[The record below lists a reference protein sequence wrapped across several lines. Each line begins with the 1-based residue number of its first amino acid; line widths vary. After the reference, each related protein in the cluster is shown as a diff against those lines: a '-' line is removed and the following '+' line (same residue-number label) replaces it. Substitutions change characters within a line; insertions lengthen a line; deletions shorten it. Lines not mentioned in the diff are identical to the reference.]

1 MPNVLIPLKFHSSRF
16 FSAVHAAALSAALAG
31 GGTADAGPSFELP
44 TLTHLP
50 PEPACEQLDGAR
62 IPAAAIEL
70 ETSGATVTS
79 AELVRAGADDNENG
93 EFCKIV
99 GAIHPVTYNAPDIR
113 FEVNLPSS
121 WNGRSVQF
129 GGGGLNGTLVT
140 GLERY
145 AKQPASEP
153 TPLASGYVTLGSDS
167 GHQSGGGFDGRFFL
181 NPEALENFGRLQIKK
196 THDVAM
202 HLVEAR
208 YGREPN
214 YSYFA
219 GGSQG
224 GHEAFDAAQRYPE
237 DYDGIIAGYPAHNML
252 MLHLSANNYARAL
265 AANDADSWL
274 SPAETELLSG
284 AVYDACDDLDGAA
297 DGIISNVAACRDATA
312 ELKRMAEEN
321 PLRCEGGRDA
331 GEDCLSDAQIEALNV
346 LDSPYELGFSL
357 YRHSPDSGSVFPKW
371 TPFEGS
377 TFMDGGFPN
386 LGASG
391 PEQALQRM
399 AGDATIR
406 MAITQDLTMDP
417 LDEFD
422 PREWAGR
429 LTKLAPILTANSMN
443 LDEFRA
449 GGGKA
454 ILFHGR
460 VDDFITPY
468 SSIQYYER
476 LVERYGEAA
485 VDEFFR
491 FYTIPGMGHV
501 TGPFNA
507 RISTLEALEAW
518 VEQGRAPGEL
528 VAVDANEATS
538 GRTRPVC
545 PYPAWPRYRGRGS
558 LAEASSFECVAEE

>member
-1 MPNVLIPLKFHSSRF
+1 MPQAAIRAEPRPSRNLPAA
-16 FSAVHAAALSAALAG
+16 SVAALTLLLTG
-31 GGTADAGPSFELP
+31 GGTVNADLSFELP
-44 TLTHLP
+44 PLAPLP
-50 PEPACEQLDGAR
+50 AADACERLDGIR
-62 IPAAAIEL
+62 IPASTIEL
-70 ETSGATVTS
+70 ETGGATVTS
-79 AELVRAGADDNENG
+79 AEIVRADAEDNDNG
-93 EFCKIV
+93 EFCKVI
-99 GAIHPVTYNAPDIR
+99 GAIHPVSYNAPDIR

-121 WNGRSVQF
+121 WNARTLQF

-140 GLERY
+140 GLEHY
-145 AKQPASEP
+145 VKQPQSEP

-181 NPEALENFGRLQIKK
+181 KREALENFGHLQINK

-208 YGREPN
+208 YGRTPA

-237 DYDGIIAGYPAHNML
+237 DYDGVIAGYPAHNML
-252 MLHLSANNYARAL
+252 MLHLAANNYARAL
-265 AANDADSWL
+265 AANDGESWL
-274 SPAETELLSG
+274 SPAETQLLRD
-284 AVYDACDDLDGAA
+284 AVYEACDDLDGAA

-312 ELKRMAEEN
+312 ELGLMTGEN
-321 PLRCEGGRDA
+321 PLRCENGRAA
-331 GEDCLSDAQIEALNV
+331 GEDCLSDPQIEALNV
-346 LDSPYELGFSL
+346 LDSAYELDFRL
-357 YRHSPDSGSVFPKW
+357 YRHSPESGSVFPKW

-386 LGASG
+386 LGGSG

-399 AGDATIR
+399 AGAATIR

-417 LDEFD
+417 FDEFD

-429 LTKLAPILTANSMN
+429 IMELAPKLTANSVN

-449 GGGKA
+449 NGGKV
-454 ILFHGR
+454 ILFHGL

-476 LVERYGEAA
+476 LMDRYGEAA

-507 RISTLEALEAW
+507 RISTLEALEQW
-518 VEQGRAPGEL
+518 VEHGEAPGEL
-528 VAVDANEATS
+528 VAVDANEAAS

-545 PYPAWPRYRGRGS
+545 RYPEWPRYGGQGE
-558 LAEASSFECVAEE
+558 LAEASSFECVTGE